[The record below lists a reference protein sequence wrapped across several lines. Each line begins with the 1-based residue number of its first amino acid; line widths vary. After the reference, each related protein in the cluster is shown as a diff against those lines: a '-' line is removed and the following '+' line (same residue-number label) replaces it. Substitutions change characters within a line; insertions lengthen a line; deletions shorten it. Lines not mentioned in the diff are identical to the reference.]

1 MRSPSRPLLC
11 PASARAVALFV
22 LSTPAFATAELT
34 EAEIAEEGLPTVTI
48 VGSREQAQL
57 VPGAVDLITLEELD
71 LQRPFTANEALRRAP
86 GVNVRDEEG
95 FGLRPNIGIRG
106 LNPTR
111 STKITLLEDGLPL
124 AYAPYGDNASYFHP
138 PIERY
143 RGIEVLRGTNALA
156 YGPQTI
162 GGVINYLTPD
172 APEEFSGF
180 LQFGGGSR
188 DYLNGHARVGGQ
200 GFLAD
205 YVRKQG
211 QGARDNLDHAI
222 DDLNLKYTTALSPS
236 HALKLR
242 LNLYQ
247 EDSTVTYTG
256 LTQAELERFGT
267 RYNPFENDGF
277 DIIRQGASLA
287 HRWTPSAAM
296 KVDTSVYYG
305 AFDRDWWR
313 QSSSTTDGQC
323 GSAFTARR
331 LAGLAVDVA
340 ACASAQGRLRRY
352 EFYGVESRLHH
363 DNAFGQFTVGAKWHV
378 EGQVRRQINSD
389 GPQARTGRLVE
400 HNLRD
405 TDAVA
410 LFVTQRFDLGRF
422 TVTPILRHERIDAE
436 RTDRLT
442 GRRGDTRVTKTLP
455 GIGMTWRF
463 DGTLTAFAGVHE
475 GFSPP
480 RVEDL
485 ISGAGTATEVDPES
499 STNFEIGLRGQPSDG
514 LRYQLAYFRND
525 FDNLIAVGSI
535 AGGATPLSQGEA
547 LFAGLEA
554 STAVDLPNGLFGN
567 VALTWLD
574 KAEQT
579 TAFRNVAGQ
588 AVVGVAGNR
597 QPYSPEFTATMALG
611 FAKGPLS
618 MQMDLQHLSEQFA
631 DFANTVAGSA
641 DGQRGLIAAHTLLG
655 ATVNYTHDDRWQGFL
670 TVKNLTDRRYIVDR
684 TRGIQLGMPRLVQA
698 GIRVNF

>member
-1 MRSPSRPLLC
+1 MSPRPSTVWSLLRAMVFVATT
-11 PASARAVALFV
+11 PSA
-22 LSTPAFATAELT
+22 LS
-34 EAEIAEEGLPTVTI
+34 AEEAIVDDLPTVTI
-48 VGSREQAQL
+48 VGTREDAQL
-57 VPGAVDLITLEELD
+57 IPGAVDVITLEELD

-172 APEEFSGF
+172 APEDFSGF

-188 DYLNGHARVGGQ
+188 DYFNGHARVGGE

-222 DDLNLKYTTALSPS
+222 DDLNFKYTTTLSKAHS
-236 HALKLR
+236 LKLR

-247 EDSTVTYTG
+247 EDSTVTYSG
-256 LTQAELERFGT
+256 LTAAELERLGA

-277 DIIRQGASLA
+277 DIVRQGASLS
-287 HRWTPSAAM
+287 HRWSPSAAL
-296 KVDTSVYYG
+296 KLDTSVYYG

-352 EFYGVESRLHH
+352 EFHGIESRLHH
-363 DNAFGQFTVGAKWHV
+363 DNAFGQLTVGAKRHV
-378 EGQVRRQINSD
+378 EEQVRRQINSD
-389 GPQARTGRLVE
+389 GPQTRNGRLVE

-410 LFVTQRFDLGRF
+410 LFVTQRFDFGRF

-436 RTDRLT
+436 RADRLT
-442 GRRGDTRVTKTLP
+442 GLSGTTRVTETLP
-455 GIGMTWRF
+455 GIGVTWRI
-463 DGTLTAFAGVHE
+463 DGALTAFAGVHE

-485 ISGAGTATEVDPES
+485 IAGGGTATEVDAES
-499 STNFEIGLRGQPSDG
+499 STNFEMGLRGEPLDG
-514 LRYQLAYFRND
+514 VRFQLAYFRND

-535 AGGATPLSQGEA
+535 AGGGTPLSQGEA

-554 STAVDLPNGLFGN
+554 SSSIDLPSGVFGN

-574 KAEQT
+574 RAEQS
-579 TAFRNVAGQ
+579 TAFRNVANG
-588 AVVGVAGNR
+588 AAVGVAGNR
-597 QPYSPEFTATMALG
+597 QPYSPEYTATVALG
-611 FAKGPLS
+611 FARGPVS
-618 MQMDLQHLSEQFA
+618 VQVDIQHLSEQFA

-641 DGQRGLIAAHTLLG
+641 DGQRGVIDAHTIVG
-655 ATVNYTHDDRWQGFL
+655 ATLNYRHDDLWQGFL
-670 TVKNLTDRRYIVDR
+670 TVKNLTDRVYIVDR

-698 GIRVNF
+698 GVRVNF

>member
-1 MRSPSRPLLC
+1 MSSRTTRPLSLSGC
-11 PASARAVALFV
+11 LALWLFSWVASA
-22 LSTPAFATAELT
+22 TAAET
-34 EAEIAEEGLPTVTI
+34 APGSESAEALPTVTI
-48 VGSREQAQL
+48 IGTREEARL

-172 APEEFSGF
+172 APEDFSGYM
-180 LQFGGGSR
+180 QFGGGSR
-188 DYLNGHARVGGQ
+188 DYLNGHARFGGR
-200 GFLAD
+200 GALID

-211 QGARDNLDHAI
+211 QGARDHLEHAI
-222 DDLNLKYTTALSPS
+222 DDLNFKYSTALSKEHS
-236 HALKLR
+236 LKLR
-242 LNLYQ
+242 LNAYR
-247 EDSTVTYTG
+247 EGSTVTYSG
-256 LTQAELERFGT
+256 LTQAEYERLGA
-267 RYNPFENDGF
+267 RYNPFGNDGF
-277 DIIRQGASLA
+277 DIVRQGASLS
-287 HRWTPSAAM
+287 HRWAPSTAT
-296 KVDTSVYYG
+296 KLDTSVYYG

-313 QSSSTTDGQC
+313 QSSTTTDGQC

-331 LAGLAVDVA
+331 LAGLAVDA
-340 ACASAQGRLRRY
+340 DACASVQGRLREYAFR
-352 EFYGVESRLHH
+352 GIESRLRLA
-363 DNAFGQFTVGAKWHV
+363 NALGELTVGAKWHV
-378 EGQVRRQINSD
+378 ERQDRRQVNGD
-389 GPQARTGRLVE
+389 GPQARTGRVVE
-400 HNLRD
+400 DNLRD
-405 TDAVA
+405 TDASAV
-410 LFVTQRFDLGRF
+410 FVTQRFDLGPV
-422 TVTPILRHERIDAE
+422 TVTPILRHERIDAR

-442 GRRGDTRVTKTLP
+442 GRSGDSRVTKTLP
-455 GIGMTWRF
+455 GIGLTWAI
-463 DGTLTAFAGVHE
+463 DGALTVFAGVHE

-485 ISGAGTATEVDPES
+485 ISGSGTATEVDPES
-499 STNFEIGLRGQPSDG
+499 STNFEIGLRGEPVDG
-514 LRYQLAYFRND
+514 VRLQLAYFHND

-547 LFAGLEA
+547 LFAGIEA
-554 STAVDLPNGLFGN
+554 SSAIQWRGGVFGN

-579 TAFRNVAGQ
+579 TAFRNVANQ
-588 AVVGVAGNR
+588 STVGVAGNR
-597 QPYSPEFTATMALG
+597 QPYSPEFTATVALG
-611 FAKGPLS
+611 FSKGPLS
-618 MQMDLQHLSEQFA
+618 MQVDLQHLSEQFS
-631 DFANTVAGSA
+631 DFSNTVAGSA
-641 DGQRGLIAAHTLLG
+641 DGQRGIIDAHTLLG
-655 ATVNYTHDDRWQGFL
+655 ATVNYTHNDRWQGFL
-670 TVKNLTDRRYIVDR
+670 TVKNLTDQTYIVDR

-698 GIRVNF
+698 GVRVSF

>member
-1 MRSPSRPLLC
+1 MSPRPSIAWSLLC
-11 PASARAVALFV
+11 GMVLVAT
-22 LSTPAFATAELT
+22 TPTALWADAATLDD
-34 EAEIAEEGLPTVTI
+34 LPTVTI
-48 VGSREQAQL
+48 VGKRGDAQL
-57 VPGAVDLITLEELD
+57 IPGAVDVITLEQLD

-172 APEEFSGF
+172 APEDLAGF

-188 DYLNGHARVGGQ
+188 EYLNGHARIGGQ

-211 QGARDNLDHAI
+211 QGARDNLEHAI
-222 DDLNLKYTTALSPS
+222 DDLNFKYTTTLSRTHS
-236 HALKLR
+236 LKLR

-247 EDSTVTYTG
+247 EDSTVTYSG
-256 LTQAELERFGT
+256 LTQAELERFGA

-277 DIIRQGASLA
+277 DIVRQGASLS
-287 HRWTPSAAM
+287 HRWSPSTAM

-352 EFYGVESRLHH
+352 EFHGVESRLHH
-363 DNAFGQFTVGAKWHV
+363 DNALGQFTFGAKRHI
-378 EGQVRRQINSD
+378 EEQVRRQINSD

-436 RTDRLT
+436 RADLLT
-442 GRRGDTRVTKTLP
+442 GLIGTTRLSETLP
-455 GIGMTWRF
+455 GIGVTWRI

-485 ISGAGTATEVDPES
+485 IAGSGTATEVDAES
-499 STNFEIGLRGQPSDG
+499 STNFEMGLRGEPRDG
-514 LRYQLAYFRND
+514 VRFQLAYFRND

-535 AGGATPLSQGEA
+535 AGGGTPLSQGEA

-554 STAVDLPNGLFGN
+554 SSSIDLPSGVFGN

-574 KAEQT
+574 RAEQS
-579 TAFRNVAGQ
+579 TAFRNVANG
-588 AVVGVAGNR
+588 AAVGVAGNR
-597 QPYSPEFTATMALG
+597 QPYSPEYTATLALG
-611 FAKGPLS
+611 FARGPLS
-618 MQMDLQHLSEQFA
+618 VQVDVQHLSEQFT
-631 DFANTVAGSA
+631 DFANTAAGSA
-641 DGQRGLIAAHTLLG
+641 DGQRGLIDAHTILG

-670 TVKNLTDRRYIVDR
+670 TVKNLTDRTYIVDR
-684 TRGIQLGMPRLVQA
+684 TRGIQPGMPRLVQA
-698 GIRVNF
+698 GVRISF

>member
-1 MRSPSRPLLC
+1 MP
-11 PASARAVALFV
+11 
-22 LSTPAFATAELT
+22 TPALGLRRPRSAVMLCGLALSIAWGDVHTEELT
-34 EAEIAEEGLPTVTI
+34 TVTI
-48 VGSREQAQL
+48 VGTREEAQL

-111 STKITLLEDGLPL
+111 STKITLLEDGLPI

-143 RGIEVLRGTNALA
+143 RGIEVLRGTSALA

-162 GGVINYLTPD
+162 GGVINYLTPE
-172 APEEFSGF
+172 APEAFTGF
-180 LQFGGGSR
+180 LQFGGGAR
-188 DYLNGHARVGGQ
+188 EYLNAHVRVGGQ

-205 YVRKQG
+205 YVHKQG

-222 DDLNLKYTTALSPS
+222 DDLNLKYSTALSKE

-247 EDSTVTYTG
+247 EDSTVTYSG
-256 LTQAELERFGT
+256 LTQAEYDRLGA
-267 RYNPFENDGF
+267 RYNPFEHDGF
-277 DIIRQGASLA
+277 DIARQGASVS
-287 HRWTPSAAM
+287 HRWTPSAAT
-296 KVDTSVYYG
+296 KLDTSVYYG
-305 AFDRDWWR
+305 GFDRDWWR

-323 GSAFTARR
+323 GSAFVARR
-331 LAGLAVDVA
+331 LAGVAVDA
-340 ACASAQGRLRRY
+340 DDCASVQGRLRGY
-352 EFYGVESRLHH
+352 AFQGIESRLRRS
-363 DNAFGQFTVGAKWHV
+363 NTVGEFSVGAKWQV
-378 EGQVRRQINSD
+378 ERQDRLQINGD
-389 GPQARTGRLVE
+389 GPQARTGRTVE
-400 HNLRD
+400 DSRRD

-410 LFVTQRFDLGRF
+410 VFVTQRLDFGRL
-422 TVTPILRHERIDAE
+422 TVTPILRHERIDAQ

-442 GRRGDTRVTKTLP
+442 GRRGETRITKTMP
-455 GIGMTWRF
+455 GVGLTWKI
-463 DGTLTAFAGVHE
+463 DGTLTAFAGMHE

-485 ISGAGTATEVDPES
+485 IAGSGTVTEVDPES
-499 STNFEIGLRGQPSDG
+499 STNIEIGLRGEPIDG
-514 LRYQLAYFRND
+514 VRFQLAYFHND
-525 FDNLIAVGSI
+525 FDNLIAVGSV
-535 AGGATPLSQGEA
+535 AGGSTPLSQGEA
-547 LFAGLEA
+547 LFAGVEA
-554 STAVDLPNGLFGN
+554 SSAIELPGGVFGN

-574 KAEQT
+574 EAEQT
-579 TAFRNVAGQ
+579 TAFHNVADQ

-611 FAKGPLS
+611 FARGPLS
-618 MQMDLQHLSEQFA
+618 VQVDVQHLSEQFS
-631 DFANTVAGSA
+631 DFANTAAGSA

>member
-1 MRSPSRPLLC
+1 MSFRAARTLSVAGCLALGLL
-11 PASARAVALFV
+11 PGVSAAA
-22 LSTPAFATAELT
+22 
-34 EAEIAEEGLPTVTI
+34 EAESAAGLEAVEDLPTVTI
-48 VGSREQAQL
+48 IGTREEARL
-57 VPGAVDLITLEELD
+57 VPGAVDLITIEELD

-143 RGIEVLRGTNALA
+143 SGIEVLRGTSALA

-172 APEEFSGF
+172 APEEFTGF
-180 LQFGGGSR
+180 MQFGGGAR
-188 DYLNGHARVGGQ
+188 EYLNAHARVGGS

-211 QGARDNLDHAI
+211 EGARDHLEHAI
-222 DDLNLKYTTALSPS
+222 DDLNLKYSAALSKEHS
-236 HALKLR
+236 LKLR
-242 LNLYQ
+242 LSLYQ
-247 EDSTVTYTG
+247 EDSTVTYSG
-256 LTQAELERFGT
+256 LTQAEYERLGA

-277 DIIRQGASLA
+277 DIARHGVSLS
-287 HRWTPSAAM
+287 HRWSPSAAT
-296 KVDTSVYYG
+296 KLDTSAYYG

-323 GSAFTARR
+323 GAAFTARR
-331 LAGLAVDVA
+331 LAGLAVDVD
-340 ACASAQGRLRRY
+340 ACASVQGRLREY
-352 EFYGVESRLHH
+352 ALHGIESRLRRS
-363 DNAFGQFTVGAKWHV
+363 NARGEFSVGVKWQL
-378 EGQVRRQINSD
+378 ERQDRQQVNGD
-389 GPQARTGRLVE
+389 GPQARTGRVVE
-400 HNLRD
+400 DNRRD

-410 LFVTQRFDLGRF
+410 VFVTQRFDLGAV

-442 GRRGDTRVTKTLP
+442 GRSGDTRVTKTMP
-455 GIGMTWRF
+455 GIGMTWNI
-463 DGTLTAFAGVHE
+463 DATLTAFAGVHE

-485 ISGAGTATEVDPES
+485 IAGSGTVTEVDPES
-499 STNFEIGLRGQPSDG
+499 STNFEIGLRGEPVDG
-514 LRYQLAYFRND
+514 VRLQLAYFHND

-547 LFAGLEA
+547 LFAGIEA
-554 STAVDLPNGLFGN
+554 SSAIQWPGGGFGN

-579 TAFRNVAGQ
+579 TAFRNVANQ
-588 AVVGVAGNR
+588 ATVGVAGNR
-597 QPYSPEFTATMALG
+597 QPYSPEFTATVALG

-618 MQMDLQHLSEQFA
+618 VQVDLQHLSEQFS

-641 DGQRGLIAAHTLLG
+641 DGQRGIIDAHTLLG
-655 ATVNYTHDDRWQGFL
+655 ATINYTHDDRWQGFL
-670 TVKNLTDRRYIVDR
+670 TVKNLTDQTYIVDR